1 MSVGTPSRQAILSLY
16 HNMLRTSQSFSSYN
30 FREYFVR
37 RTKDTFRTMQVRSFL
52 PFSYCVHQPSLLEI
66 LFQITFLLTFLFL
79 LPLYHFEHILM
90 KQNESDAERLRSMYS
105 DAVKE
110 STVLMRS
117 AVVNQLYGGW
127 KLAVEAKQLETQP
140 EAIKTR
146 GDT

>member
-37 RTKDTFRTMQVRSFL
+37 RTKDTFRTMQ
-52 PFSYCVHQPSLLEI
+52 
-66 LFQITFLLTFLFL
+66 
-79 LPLYHFEHILM
+79 
-90 KQNESDAERLRSMYS
+90 NESDPERLRFMYS

-110 STVLMRS
+110 NTVLTRS

-127 KLAVEAKQLETQP
+127 KLAVEAKQLEAQP